1 MASMIKY
8 ELKKIFQSK
17 LCIVFLILALIG
29 MIAYTA
35 NSLNSYRT
43 GQRGHNYPLSDMQ
56 KKRVPETFVSNKNI
70 GELRAKLEAFE
81 ANDEIYIVNDS
92 REGGTVF
99 QGKYD
104 IDMSAL
110 INRVEN
116 GEMTEAELDEYLETH
131 TTEFVIKKEYLP
143 EYFGLYMPVNEYD
156 NKVNM
161 LASERRRIKSYDPN
175 GADYQINLAYLND
188 SERKLAEGFTVG
200 YDYGWANI
208 FESLPEGTSILL
220 AAAIIF
226 GLCGVFT
233 GEYAASTDALL
244 LSSRRGRARLVT
256 AKITA
261 SMLYTAIIWA
271 AYMAMTV
278 TVSFAFLGTEGA
290 HVGTASQDNLQHLF
304 SVCHTTLL
312 GAALLTL
319 STLLVSA
326 LLTKPI
332 PSAAGCLAAALWPI
346 GAEIVL
352 PGGLNTP
359 LIEAM
364 PLNILF
370 GTHLYNTRHVF
381 YGGGVHNLRE
391 LFLPVAVVTV
401 IICVPLVY
409 TFYCRHQ
416 VKN

>member
-1 MASMIKY
+1 MTAMIKY

-29 MIAYTA
+29 MVAFTA
-35 NSLNSYRT
+35 NELNGYRT
-43 GQRGHNYPLSDMQ
+43 GERGYNYPLSAMQ
-56 KKRVPETFVSNKNI
+56 GERVSETFVSNSNI
-70 GELRAKLEAFE
+70 SELRAKLKVFE
-81 ANDEIYIVNDS
+81 ENDALYTVNDS
-92 REGGTVF
+92 KEGGTYF
-99 QGKYD
+99 QGKYA
-104 IDMSAL
+104 IDMNAL
-110 INRVEN
+110 MNRVN
-116 GEMTEAELDEYLETH
+116 SGEMTGEELDEYLEKH
-131 TTEFVIKKEYLP
+131 TTDLVIKEEYLP

-161 LASERRRIKSYDPN
+161 IASESNFISSYDKT
-175 GADYQINLAYLND
+175 GEDYRLSLAYIND
-188 SERKLAEGFTVG
+188 SVKELEEGFTVG

-208 FESLPEGTSILL
+208 FQSLPEGTSILL

-244 LSSRRGRARLVT
+244 LSSKRGRAKLVT

-261 SMLYTAIIWA
+261 SLLYTTIIWA
-271 AYMAMTV
+271 VYMTMTIG
-278 TVSFAFLGTEGA
+278 VSFAFLGTQGT
-290 HVGTASQDNLQHLF
+290 HVGNASQNNLQHLF

-319 STLLVSA
+319 ITLLVSA
-326 LLTKPI
+326 LFSKLI
-332 PSAAGCLAAALWPI
+332 PSAAGSLAAALWPL
-346 GAEIVL
+346 GTETVL
-352 PGGLNTP
+352 PGGINAP

-370 GTHLYNTRHVF
+370 GTHLYSTRYVF
-381 YGGGVHNLRE
+381 YGGQVHNLRE
-391 LFLPVAVVTV
+391 LFLPVAVVTAAV
-401 IICVPLVY
+401 CIPLIY
-409 TFYCRHQ
+409 AFYCRHQ